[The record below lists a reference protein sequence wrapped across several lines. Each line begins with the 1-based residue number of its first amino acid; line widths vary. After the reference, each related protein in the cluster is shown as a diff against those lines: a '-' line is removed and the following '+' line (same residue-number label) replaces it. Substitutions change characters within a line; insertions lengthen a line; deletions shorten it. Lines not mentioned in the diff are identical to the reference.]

1 MSRKLFVTLIL
12 ILFLLPFVS
21 WYYLRQGLNYRKE
34 AQALMNGTGQAP
46 IGAWM
51 DNRGRQFSSDQ
62 FSDKVSLIT
71 LVACDGSHAEV
82 LDQFYEQFRETGK
95 TNFILLD
102 TCKNMKSTVD
112 TARVNWYVFSNSDS
126 SSLITAFLKTWP
138 DGKDH
143 ALVDRHQI
151 VRSYYT
157 SKTTDEKRLMLEHM
171 ALLLPR
177 DRSDKV
183 ELKRGNR

>member
-34 AQALMNGTGQAP
+34 AQALMSGTAQVP
-46 IGAWM
+46 LGAWM

-62 FSDKVSLIT
+62 FSDRVSLIT
-71 LVACDGSHAEV
+71 VVACDGSHTEV
-82 LDQFYEQFRETGK
+82 LDQFYQQFRETGK
-95 TNFILLD
+95 ANFIVLD
-102 TCKNMKSTVD
+102 TCKTTANTVD
-112 TARVNWYVFSNSDS
+112 STRINWYVFSNRDS
-126 SSLITAFLKTWP
+126 ASIINSFLKSWP
-138 DGKDH
+138 AGKEH

-151 VRSYYT
+151 IRSYYA
-157 SKTTDEKRLMLEHM
+157 SETTDEKRLMLEHM

-183 ELKRGNR
+183 ELKRGKR